1 MIGIALCVH
10 IDAISLLEQPTKKPG
25 KESKPIHFFNQSML
39 YWTRNPQ
46 CLFCYYTINGQY
58 GFVASFD

>member
-25 KESKPIHFFNQSML
+25 KESKPINFFQPVDALLNEEPAMPVLLL
-39 YWTRNPQ
+39 YYKR
-46 CLFCYYTINGQY
+46 TI
-58 GFVASFD
+58 

>member
-25 KESKPIHFFNQSML
+25 KESKPIHFWTSRCFIERG
-39 YWTRNPQ
+39 TRNA
-46 CLFCYYTINGQY
+46 CSATIL
-58 GFVASFD
+58 